1 MPLQN
6 NDDSKNKILFWIV
19 LSSPLIVKAKDEFSD
34 DSYPT
39 EVLIDEFASTIQ
51 LAHELSTQLEDKV
64 TEAPANREAVTLA
77 VGLNDVIQEMSSV
90 MSGAMIKAMK
100 ETSRILKSTRSC
112 QDLAKF
118 GITQSGG
125 YEIDPDGSEQ
135 ANEIGMYSL
144 T

>member
-1 MPLQN
+1 MMI
-6 NDDSKNKILFWIV
+6 SKSKIIFWIV

-39 EVLIDEFASTIQ
+39 EVLIDEFASTMQ
-51 LAHELSTQLEDKV
+51 LAHELSSQLEDKV

-77 VGLNDVIQEMSSV
+77 TKLNDVTQEMSSV
-90 MSGAMIKAMK
+90 MSAGAMIKAMI
-100 ETSRILKSTRSC
+100 ETFRILESTRSC

>member
-1 MPLQN
+1 MMI
-6 NDDSKNKILFWIV
+6 SKNKILFWIV

-34 DSYPT
+34 DPT

-100 ETSRILKSTRSC
+100 ETSRILESTRSC

>member
-1 MPLQN
+1 MMI
-6 NDDSKNKILFWIV
+6 SKSKILFWIV
-19 LSSPLIVKAKDEFSD
+19 LSSPLIIKAKDEFSD
-34 DSYPT
+34 DPYPT

-51 LAHELSTQLEDKV
+51 LAHELSSQLEDKV

-77 VGLNDVIQEMSSV
+77 TKLNDVTQEMSSV
-90 MSGAMIKAMK
+90 MSAGAMIKAMI
-100 ETSRILKSTRSC
+100 ETFRILESTRSC

-125 YEIDPDGSEQ
+125 YEIDPNGSEQ

>member
-1 MPLQN
+1 MNSLT
-6 NDDSKNKILFWIV
+6 ILIQ
-19 LSSPLIVKAKDEFSD
+19 LKFS
-34 DSYPT
+34 
-39 EVLIDEFASTIQ
+39 EFASTIQ